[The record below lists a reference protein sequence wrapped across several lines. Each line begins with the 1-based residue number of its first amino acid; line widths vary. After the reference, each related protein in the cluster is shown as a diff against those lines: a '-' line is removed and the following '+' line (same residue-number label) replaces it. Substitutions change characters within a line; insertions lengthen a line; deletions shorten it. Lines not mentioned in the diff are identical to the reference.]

1 MSSILKALEKAEEA
15 NSPKRVAGEHDMIR
29 TRQTRPV
36 WVMPAA
42 VLCGACVATLATF
55 VAMGGFSK
63 RSAPANPATVTAAT
77 QSAAPLSQAVAVPP
91 ITPASLGVPAAA
103 TPAAAPVNGSAAV
116 SAPQAPRAASPIIQ
130 PSAKVKAAA
139 AAPVAVSGRT
149 VQQSKVAAPT
159 AKGVV
164 SAKATAASLAD
175 KQAAIKAT
183 AAAAPP
189 AQSATVQAA
198 PVVAPAATPAAAQ
211 PKVSGI
217 AWQGN
222 GESSFAVV
230 NGRAV
235 LQGGVVDGYKVTEIH
250 PDRVKF
256 SGSSGSFEVPMGTE
270 DK

>member
-29 TRQTRPV
+29 SRQTRPV

-63 RSAPANPATVTAAT
+63 RSAPANPVTVTAAT
-77 QSAAPLSQAVAVPP
+77 PSAAPVSQPVATPPAAVAPQPAPVTAGPVLSPAPQATAASPIVHPSGQVKTAAVAPGAVTSRPVPLQ
-91 ITPASLGVPAAA
+91 SK
-103 TPAAAPVNGSAAV
+103 AAAPVAKAV
-116 SAPQAPRAASPIIQ
+116 A
-130 PSAKVKAAA
+130 SAKSPAAALTDKQASSKAAA
-139 AAPVAVSGRT
+139 AA
-149 VQQSKVAAPT
+149 AP
-159 AKGVV
+159 
-164 SAKATAASLAD
+164 LA
-175 KQAAIKAT
+175 Q
-183 AAAAPP
+183 P
-189 AQSATVQAA
+189 ATVQTA
-198 PVVAPAATPAAAQ
+198 PAPAPAATPAAAQ

-250 PDRVKF
+250 PDRVRF